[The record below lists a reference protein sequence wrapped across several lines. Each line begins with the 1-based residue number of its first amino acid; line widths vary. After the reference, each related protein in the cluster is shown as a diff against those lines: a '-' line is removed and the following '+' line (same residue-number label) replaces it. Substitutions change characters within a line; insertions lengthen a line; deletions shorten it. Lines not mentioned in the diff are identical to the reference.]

1 MHLVR
6 VGSAVIAVSA
16 LALGACGSDSGSTG
30 GNDSTTS
37 TSSGG
42 TRISV
47 EGVVTTG
54 SSTPPNDPTAPIP
67 DPGNLTETDISGSV
81 RCDAGDST
89 GTGVYETRAAD
100 VCQQLADRGAELED
114 LSKADPADR
123 ICTEIY
129 GGPQHAS
136 ITGTVD
142 GMPIDID
149 VKRTDGCGIDTWQQL
164 VWLLGPPE
172 R

>member
-1 MHLVR
+1 MRLVR
-6 VGSAVIAVSA
+6 FGSAVIVVSA

-54 SSTPPNDPTAPIP
+54 SPAPGSDDP
-67 DPGNLTETDISGSV
+67 TETDISGSI
-81 RCDAGDST
+81 RCDAGEPT
-89 GTGVYETRAAD
+89 GTGVYATAAAD
-100 VCQQLADRGAELED
+100 LCGKLADRGVELAD
-114 LSKADPADR
+114 LSKPDPAGR

-136 ITGTVD
+136 IRGTID
-142 GMPIDID
+142 GVPIKVD
-149 VKRTDGCGIDTWQQL
+149 VKRTDGCGIETWRRL
-164 VWLLGPPE
+164 GWLLGPPE